1 MGLDMYLRA
10 SEYVS
15 RKDWSRDENGDILD
29 TPNSLFH
36 EIVEKLE
43 LENVIDDNGF
53 AGITIDLPMG
63 YWRKANQIHNWFVTN
78 LADGVDECQVITVR
92 REDLEQLKEL
102 CIEVLA
108 VKELAEDLLPTGAG
122 FFFGSTTYDEYYYA
136 DLNDTIGIINKC
148 LESKFDYFEYQASWQ
163 QGSARNHETATA
175 TQVK

>member
-15 RKDWSRDENGDILD
+15 RKDWSRDENGDIID
-29 TPNSLFH
+29 APNSLFH
-36 EIVEKLE
+36 EIVERLE

-53 AGITIDLPMG
+53 AGMSIDLPMG
-63 YWRKANQIHNWFVTN
+63 YWRKANQIHNWFVN
-78 LADGVDECQVITVR
+78 ELADGVDECQVITVR

-102 CIEVLA
+102 CIQVLA
-108 VKELAEDLLPTGAG
+108 HKSLAEDLLPTGAG

-148 LESKFDYFEYQASWQ
+148 LESKFDYFEYQASW
-163 QGSARNHETATA
+163 
-175 TQVK
+175 